1 MSRFPI
7 LDDFEEKAKS
17 TLWSNQMLVKID
29 EETQRD
35 AKIKNN
41 PLQTLQVM
49 QDGCNERDELMV
61 ELRQLNFKL
70 APYKSLEVLKELQWK
85 DAINMMELRKFIINL
100 QLSIH
105 KKWDFVEVIRGMD
118 MFSINV
124 NVMFMFLK
132 SVQSIL
138 H

>member
-1 MSRFPI
+1 
-7 LDDFEEKAKS
+7 
-17 TLWSNQMLVKID
+17 MLVKID

-70 APYKSLEVLKELQWK
+70 APYKSLEVLKKLQWK
-85 DAINMMELRKFIINL
+85 DAINMMELRKFIIDL

-105 KKWDFVEVIRGMD
+105 KKWDFVKAIRGMD